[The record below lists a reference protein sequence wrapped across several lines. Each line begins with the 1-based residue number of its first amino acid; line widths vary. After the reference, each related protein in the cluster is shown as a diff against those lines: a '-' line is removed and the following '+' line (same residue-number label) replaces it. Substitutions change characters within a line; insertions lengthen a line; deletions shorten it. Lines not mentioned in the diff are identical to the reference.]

1 MKATLR
7 SGNLLAYLIP
17 FEHIRKRQGMEK
29 EYAGFTTRAPTRCW
43 WGTLDTSAE
52 GRNPVRPGPH
62 LSTMTW
68 LHPTA

>member
-29 EYAGFTTRAPTRCW
+29 EYAGFTT
-43 WGTLDTSAE
+43 
-52 GRNPVRPGPH
+52 PH
-62 LSTMTW
+62 N
-68 LHPTA
+68 